1 METETKKKFS
11 YKWVMIALCF
21 IMVGVSLGFC
31 SSPGQLY
38 ISAITNENALG
49 FARSAYAFTNTF
61 RFVSTAIIN
70 LFFGTL
76 IAKFGPKRLI
86 FAGFTCLITAN
97 LIYSFA
103 SELWVFYI
111 GGIFLGLGF
120 SWTTTTMIG
129 YVVILWCRENK
140 GTIMGAILASNGIF
154 GAIAMKLIGYL
165 INRNADPFGYRDAYR
180 IVVLILI
187 AVALLVLIFFKTSP
201 NDTDTSNIS
210 KKKSRGRSWTGLE
223 YSKTVKTAYFWLAIA
238 CVFLT
243 GMTLQGVSGISSP
256 HMEAVGLDKDYITTV
271 LAIHSIALT
280 FFKFIVGFLYDRFGL
295 RVTTGICYVTSALV
309 MTALVLLTNSPEG
322 KVLAMF
328 YGVFSSLALPLETI
342 MLPIIAGDLF
352 GERSFNKIL
361 GIIVSAN
368 TAGYAVG
375 SPLSNLC
382 FDLTGSYSIS
392 ICIGISLI
400 VIIMVIMQI
409 IINRANRYHKE
420 AEALDTAG

>member
-1 METETKKKFS
+1 M
-11 YKWVMIALCF
+11 VALCF

-38 ISAITNENALG
+38 ISAITDEKALG

-61 RFVSTAIIN
+61 RFISTAIIN

-76 IAKFGPKRLI
+76 IAKFGPKKLI

-103 SELWVFYI
+103 TELWMFYI
-111 GGIFLGLGF
+111 GGVFLGLGF

-129 YVVILWCRENK
+129 YVVNVWCRENK

-154 GAIAMKLIGYL
+154 GAVAMKLIGYM
-165 INRNADPFGYRDAYR
+165 INKDGNPFGYRNAYR
-180 IVVLILI
+180 AVTLILL
-187 AVALLVLIFFKTSP
+187 AVAILVLIFFKSTS
-201 NDTDTSNIS
+201 NDTDKSNVS
-210 KKKSRGRSWTGLE
+210 KKKSRGRSWSGIE
-223 YSKTVKTAYFWLAIA
+223 YSSTVKTAYFWLAIA

-243 GMTLQGVSGISSP
+243 GMTLQGISGISSP
-256 HMEAVGLDKDYITTV
+256 HMEAVGLDKAYITDV

-280 FFKFIVGFLYDRFGL
+280 FFKFLVGFLYDRFGL
-295 RVTTGICYVTSALV
+295 RVTTGICYVTGAVV
-309 MTALVLLTNSPEG
+309 MTALVLVTNSPEG
-322 KVLAMF
+322 KILAMV
-328 YGVFSSLALPLETI
+328 YGIFSSLALPLETI

-352 GERSFNKIL
+352 GEKSFSKVL

-382 FDLTGSYSIS
+382 YDLTKSYNIS
-392 ICIGISLI
+392 IYIGISLI
-400 VIIMVIMQI
+400 LLIMIVMQF

-420 AEALDTAG
+420 A

>member
-1 METETKKKFS
+1 MKLKFD
-11 YKWVMIALCF
+11 YKWVMVVLCF

-38 ISAITNENALG
+38 ISAITSENALG

-61 RFVSTAIIN
+61 RFVTTAIIN

-76 IAKFGPKRLI
+76 IAKFGPKKLI

-103 SELWVFYI
+103 TSLPVFYI

-129 YVVILWCRENK
+129 YVVNVWCRENK

-154 GAIAMKLIGYL
+154 GAVAMKLIGYL
-165 INRNADPFGYRDAYR
+165 INRNGNPFGYRDAYR
-180 IVVLILI
+180 TVVLILV
-187 AVALLVLIFFKTSP
+187 AVAVLVLVFFRKSP
-201 NDTDTSNIS
+201 NDTDKSNIS
-210 KKKSRGRSWTGLE
+210 KKKSRGRSWSGIE
-223 YSKTVKTAYFWLAIA
+223 YSKTVKTAYFWLAIV
-238 CVFLT
+238 CIFLT
-243 GMTLQGVSGISSP
+243 GMTLQGISGISSP
-256 HMEAVGLDKDYITTV
+256 HMEAAGLDKGYITDV

-280 FFKFIVGFLYDRFGL
+280 FFKFLVGFLYDRFGL
-295 RVTTGICYVTSALV
+295 RVTTGICYVTGAVV
-309 MTALVLLTNSPEG
+309 MTCLVLVTNSPEG
-322 KVLAMF
+322 KVLALV

-352 GERSFNKIL
+352 GEKSFNKIL
-361 GIIVSAN
+361 GIVVSAN

-382 FDLTGSYSIS
+382 YDLTNSYNFSIYIGIALIIS
-392 ICIGISLI
+392 IMIA
-400 VIIMVIMQI
+400 MQF

-420 AEALDTAG
+420 AEALTD

>member
-1 METETKKKFS
+1 METERKTKFN
-11 YKWVMIALCF
+11 YKWVMVALCF

-38 ISAITNENALG
+38 ISAITSKDALG

-76 IAKFGPKRLI
+76 IARFGPKKLI

-103 SELWVFYI
+103 TELWTFYI
-111 GGIFLGLGF
+111 GGVFLGLGF

-129 YVVILWCRENK
+129 YVVNVWCRENK

-154 GAIAMKLIGYL
+154 GAVAMKFIGYM
-165 INRNADPFGYRDAYR
+165 INRDGNPFGYRDAYR
-180 IVVLILI
+180 AVIIILI
-187 AVALLVLIFFKTSP
+187 AVAVLVLVFFKSSP

-210 KKKSRGRSWTGLE
+210 KKKSRGRSWVGIE

-238 CVFLT
+238 CIFLT
-243 GMTLQGVSGISSP
+243 GMTLQGISGISSP
-256 HMEAVGLDKDYITTV
+256 HMESTGLDKSYITDV
-271 LAIHSIALT
+271 LAIHSVALT
-280 FFKFIVGFLYDRFGL
+280 FFKFLVGFLYDKFGL
-295 RVTTGICYVTSALV
+295 RVTTGICYVTSAVV
-309 MTALVLLTNSPEG
+309 MTALVLVTNSPEG
-322 KVLAMF
+322 KVLAMI
-328 YGVFSSLALPLETI
+328 YGIFSSLALPLETI

-352 GERSFNKIL
+352 GEKSFNKVL

-382 FDLTGSYSIS
+382 YDLTNSYNIS
-392 ICIGISLI
+392 IYIGISLI
-400 VIIMVIMQI
+400 VLIMIVMQF
-409 IINRANRYHKE
+409 IINRANKYHKE
-420 AEALDTAG
+420 AEALDS

>member
-1 METETKKKFS
+1 M
-11 YKWVMIALCF
+11 VALCF

-38 ISAITNENALG
+38 IPAITDEKALG
-49 FARSAYAFTNTF
+49 FARSDYAFTNTF
-61 RFVSTAIIN
+61 RFVTTAVIN

-103 SELWVFYI
+103 TELWMFYI

-120 SWTTTTMIG
+120 SWTSTTMIG
-129 YVVILWCRENK
+129 YVVNVWCRENK

-154 GAIAMKLIGYL
+154 GAVAMKLIGYL
-165 INRNADPFGYRDAYR
+165 INRDGDPFGYRDAYR
-180 IVVLILI
+180 VVTLILV
-187 AVALLVLIFFKTSP
+187 AVAVLVLIFFRTSP
-201 NDTDTSNIS
+201 NDTATSNIS
-210 KKKSRGRSWTGLE
+210 KKKSRGRSWAGIE
-223 YSKTVKTAYFWLAIA
+223 YSTTVKTAYFRLAIV

-243 GMTLQGVSGISSP
+243 GMTLQGISGISYP
-256 HMEAVGLDKDYITTV
+256 HMEASGLDEGYITTV
-271 LAIHSIALT
+271 LAVHSVALT
-280 FFKFIVGFLYDRFGL
+280 LFKFLVGFLYDRFGL
-295 RVTTGICYVTSALV
+295 RVTTGICYVTGALV
-309 MTALVLLTNSPEG
+309 MTALALVSNSHEG
-322 KVLAMF
+322 RILAMF
-328 YGVFSSLALPLETI
+328 YGIFSSLALPLETI

-352 GERSFNKIL
+352 GEKSFNKFL
-361 GIIVSAN
+361 GIVVSAN

-382 FDLTGSYSIS
+382 FDITGSYNIS
-392 ICIGISLI
+392 IYIGITLI
-400 VIIMVIMQI
+400 AVIMVAMQF

-420 AEALDTAG
+420 AEALEEPER

>member
-1 METETKKKFS
+1 LGTETKKKFS

-61 RFVSTAIIN
+61 RFVTTAVIN

-86 FAGFTCLITAN
+86 FAGFTCLIASN
-97 LIYSFA
+97 LIFSFA
-103 SELWVFYI
+103 TELWMFYI

-129 YVVILWCRENK
+129 YVVNIWCRENK

-154 GAIAMKLIGYL
+154 GAVATKFIGHY
-165 INRNADPFGYRDAYR
+165 IDQSVFGYRTAYR
-180 IVVLILI
+180 LVTIILA
-187 AVALLVLIFFKTSP
+187 AVAVLVILFFKTTP
-201 NDTDTSNIS
+201 NDTDSSNIS

-223 YSKTVKTAYFWLAIA
+223 YSSTVKTTYFWLAIA
-238 CVFLT
+238 CIFLT
-243 GMTLQGVSGISSP
+243 GMTLQGISGISSP
-256 HMEAVGLDKDYITTV
+256 HMEDAGLTDEYRLNVI
-271 LAIHSIALT
+271 AIHSIALT
-280 FFKFIVGFLYDRFGL
+280 FFKFLVGFLYDRFGL
-295 RVTTGICYVTSALV
+295 RVTTGICYVTGALV
-309 MTALVLLTNSPEG
+309 MTALVLVANTPEG
-322 KVLAMF
+322 RILAMF

-352 GERSFNKIL
+352 GEKSFNKIL
-361 GIIVSAN
+361 GIVVSAN

-382 FDLTGSYSIS
+382 HDLTNSYKIS
-392 ICIGISLI
+392 IYIGIALI
-400 VIIMVIMQI
+400 VIIMIIMQFI
-409 IINRANRYHKE
+409 ITRANRYHKE
-420 AEALDTAG
+420 AEKLEA

>member
-1 METETKKKFS
+1 M
-11 YKWVMIALCF
+11 VALCF

-38 ISAITNENALG
+38 ISAITNKLG

-61 RFVSTAIIN
+61 RFVTTAVVN

-103 SELWVFYI
+103 NTLPVFYI

-129 YVVILWCRENK
+129 YVVNVWCRENK
-140 GTIMGAILASNGIF
+140 GTIMGAILASNGVF
-154 GAIAMKLIGYL
+154 GAVAMKLIGYM
-165 INRNADPFGYRDAYR
+165 INSGDDGFGYRTAYR
-180 IVVLILI
+180 VVTIILL
-187 AVALLVLIFFKTSP
+187 AVAVLVLVFFRTSP

-210 KKKSRGRSWTGLE
+210 KKKSRGRSWAGIE

-243 GMTLQGVSGISSP
+243 GMTLQGISGISSP
-256 HMEAVGLDKDYITTV
+256 HMEAAGLDKSYITDV

-280 FFKFIVGFLYDRFGL
+280 FFKFLVGFLYDRFGL
-295 RVTTGICYVTSALV
+295 RTTTGICYVAGAAV
-309 MTALVLLTNSPEG
+309 MTALVLVADTPEG
-322 KVLAMF
+322 RVLAMI
-328 YGVFSSLALPLETI
+328 YGIFSSLALPLETI

-352 GERSFNKIL
+352 GEKSFNKIL
-361 GIIVSAN
+361 GIVVSAN

-382 FDLTGSYSIS
+382 YDLTNSYKIS
-392 ICIGISLI
+392 IYIGIALI
-400 VIIMVIMQI
+400 VAIMITMQF
-409 IINRANRYHKE
+409 IINRANKYHKE
-420 AEALDTAG
+420 AEALTE

>member
-1 METETKKKFS
+1 
-11 YKWVMIALCF
+11 MIALCF

-38 ISAITNENALG
+38 ISAITSKDALG

-76 IAKFGPKRLI
+76 IAKFGPKKLI
-86 FAGFTCLITAN
+86 CAGFTCLITAN

-129 YVVILWCRENK
+129 YVVNIWCRENK

-154 GAIAMKLIGYL
+154 GAIAMKFIGYMMG
-165 INRNADPFGYRDAYR
+165 RNGDPFGYRDAYR
-180 IVVLILI
+180 AVTIILL
-187 AVALLVLIFFKTSP
+187 AVAVLVLVFFKTTP
-201 NDTDTSNIS
+201 NDTDKANVS
-210 KKKSRGRSWTGLE
+210 KKKSRGRSWVGIE
-223 YSKTVKTAYFWLAIA
+223 YSKTVKTTYFWLAIA

-243 GMTLQGVSGISSP
+243 GMTLQGISGISSP
-256 HMEAVGLDKDYITTV
+256 HMEATGLDKDYITTV
-271 LAIHSIALT
+271 LAIHSVALT
-280 FFKFIVGFLYDRFGL
+280 FFKFLVGFLYDRFGL
-295 RVTTGICYVTSALV
+295 RISTGICYVTSAIV
-309 MTALVLLTNSPEG
+309 MTALVLITNSPEG
-322 KVLAMF
+322 KMLAMF

-352 GERSFNKIL
+352 GEKSFNKVL

-382 FDLTGSYSIS
+382 YDLTKSYNIS
-392 ICIGISLI
+392 IYIGIALI
-400 VIIMVIMQI
+400 VIIMIVMQFI
-409 IINRANRYHKE
+409 ISRANRYHKE
-420 AEALDTAG
+420 AEALEALNT